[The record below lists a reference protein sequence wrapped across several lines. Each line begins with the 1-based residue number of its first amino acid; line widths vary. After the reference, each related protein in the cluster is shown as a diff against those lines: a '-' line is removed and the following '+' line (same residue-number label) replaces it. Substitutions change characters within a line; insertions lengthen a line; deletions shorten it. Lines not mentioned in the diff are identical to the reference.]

1 MCIYCQIK
9 LSIDEVLRGGRL
21 CYDADMP
28 TDIITTREIGAVIRK
43 RRNELGLSQEQLSEK
58 VGVSYQQIQRYE
70 NGGSML
76 NVENVQRIA
85 KALAIPVVS
94 FFDVEQLHI
103 SAEPATPYTS
113 SEEKTL
119 LRNFRDLTARTDK
132 QLAINVVRRLAKK

>member
-1 MCIYCQIK
+1 M
-9 LSIDEVLRGGRL
+9 L
-21 CYDADMP
+21 CYDAHMP

-85 KALAIPVVS
+85 KALAIPVAL
-94 FFDVEQLHI
+94 FFDVSQPHI
-103 SAEPATPYTS
+103 SAEPVTPYAS

-132 QLAINVVRRLAKK
+132 QLVISVVRRLVKK

>member
-1 MCIYCQIK
+1 
-9 LSIDEVLRGGRL
+9 
-21 CYDADMP
+21 MP
-28 TDIITTREIGAVIRK
+28 TDIVTTGKIGEQIRK
-43 RRNELGLSQEQLSEK
+43 RRKELGLSQEQLSEK

-85 KALAIPVVS
+85 KVLAIPVAS
-94 FFDVEQLHI
+94 LFDIEKSYVT
-103 SAEPATPYTS
+103 AEPATPYSS

-119 LRNFRDLTARTDK
+119 LRSFRNLTARTDK

>member
-1 MCIYCQIK
+1 MCALQHNR
-9 LSIDEVLRGGRL
+9 LSIGEVLREGRL

-28 TDIITTREIGAVIRK
+28 TDIVTTREIGAVIRR

-85 KALAIPVVS
+85 KVLAIPVAS
-94 FFDVEQLHI
+94 FFEVGQPDMT
-103 SAEPATPYTS
+103 AEPVTPYAS

-119 LRNFRDLTARTDK
+119 LRSFRDLTSRADK